1 MNDNSVYDG
10 ATIDT
15 LLDALLR
22 SGGDWTHFYSPA
34 DCERVA
40 DRIRRGPQGTAARRS
55 ADSDPAR
62 SAGSRVSPKSTL
74 RRVFSWFRRAHGS
87 KDSGTGEP
95 ATREQPRRVWFYREY
110 ERLFGGHL
118 KHAHYFDHVVR
129 MPGFSPMITF
139 GGETVDAS
147 LLGERGRLWPAGVEE
162 TAPCWKPEPGDVL
175 FLEGASDWPYLIDNG
190 LETLPNPR
198 INLIQHVRHAH
209 ADNVRYRYLS
219 ERAIRICVSQE
230 VADAISATGRAN
242 GPILTIPNAVDVMP
256 FEPGTDGSP
265 AGYDA
270 RRQAVT
276 IVGYKSPGLARELS
290 ERLDA
295 ERTGHRLLTEF
306 LDRDTFLGL
315 LTDTR
320 IAICLPHPEEGFY
333 LPALEAMASGCL
345 VVTLDC
351 IGNRGFCHHGEN
363 CLVAGHDSESLF
375 DMTKKALAMPVPE
388 RGRMHRRAR
397 ETAAGHSL
405 EVERARFHAVLEDV
419 DRLWRAGG
427 AGAGRSQLR

>member
-1 MNDNSVYDG
+1 MP
-10 ATIDT
+10 T
-15 LLDALLR
+15 
-22 SGGDWTHFYSPA
+22 
-34 DCERVA
+34 VA
-40 DRIRRGPQGTAARRS
+40 R
-55 ADSDPAR
+55 
-62 SAGSRVSPKSTL
+62 
-74 RRVFSWFRRAHGS
+74 W
-87 KDSGTGEP
+87 
-95 ATREQPRRVWFYREY
+95 
-110 ERLFGGHL
+110 
-118 KHAHYFDHVVR
+118 
-129 MPGFSPMITF
+129 
-139 GGETVDAS
+139 
-147 LLGERGRLWPAGVEE
+147 
-162 TAPCWKPEPGDVL
+162 EPGASATCS
-175 FLEGASDWPYLIDNG
+175 FIEGASDWRFLADRAG
-190 LETLPNPR
+190 WRTLPNPR
-198 INLIQHVRHAH
+198 INLIQGIQHAH

-320 IAICLPHPEEGFY
+320 IAVCLPRPEEGFY

-388 RGRMHRRAR
+388 RGRMHRRGR